1 MKRSAHE
8 LSDDLGQSFRCS
20 CMLGLHFCAA
30 GEMKDDVQKL
40 EFTIK
45 ALAMEDPFTNDPAMH
60 DDIRECLAW
69 QKGRSAEAIMRERES
84 VTQLIEKNGTGYWQ
98 SGQSAEW
105 FVGADPDV
113 AYISR
118 EVNGPLWEE
127 VVARC
132 IMSCFGLFVCMF
144 AFCQV

>member
-1 MKRSAHE
+1 M
-8 LSDDLGQSFRCS
+8 
-20 CMLGLHFCAA
+20 
-30 GEMKDDVQKL
+30 QKL
-40 EFTIK
+40 EFTVK
-45 ALAMEDPFTNDPAMH
+45 ALTMEDPFANDLAVH

-84 VTQLIEKNGTGYWQ
+84 VTLLIERYGIGYWQ
-98 SGQSAEW
+98 SGKSAEW

-127 VVARC
+127 LVARYLV
-132 IMSCFGLFVCMF
+132 SCFVLLVCMLI
-144 AFCQV
+144 FCQV

>member
-1 MKRSAHE
+1 
-8 LSDDLGQSFRCS
+8 
-20 CMLGLHFCAA
+20 
-30 GEMKDDVQKL
+30 MKDDVQKL

-45 ALAMEDPFTNDPAMH
+45 ALAMEDPFANDPAMH

-69 QKGRSAEAIMRERES
+69 QKGRSAEDIMRERES
-84 VTQLIEKNGTGYWQ
+84 VTQLIEKNGIGYWQ
-98 SGQSAEW
+98 SGKSAEW

-132 IMSCFGLFVCMF
+132 IMSCFVLSVGML
-144 AFCQV
+144 AFCQVCA